1 MGAIYIETRDLK
13 VSINAD
19 KVYIVGICT
28 NHLFGSIA
36 TLAIQYM

>member
-19 KVYIVGICT
+19 KVYVDDVCT
-28 NHLFGSIA
+28 GFVV
-36 TLAIQYM
+36 TLYKKSQLSM